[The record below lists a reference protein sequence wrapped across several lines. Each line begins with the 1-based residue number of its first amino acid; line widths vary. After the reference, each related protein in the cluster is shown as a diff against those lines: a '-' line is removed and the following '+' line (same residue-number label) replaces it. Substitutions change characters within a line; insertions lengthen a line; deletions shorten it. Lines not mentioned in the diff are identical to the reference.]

1 LSSSDTS
8 LIDLL
13 EALLFVAEGPQP
25 AVALAQACN
34 VTEGQAEQAL
44 EVLAG
49 RLEDRG
55 GLMLVKIAGGYQLST
70 KPEFSATVAAFLQPN
85 RQRLTRSH
93 LEVLAIVAYRQPVTA
108 AEIEGIRGVQSD
120 YALRILVER
129 RLVREAGRKKTP
141 GRPILYATTD
151 QFLHQFNLNSL
162 EDLPPL
168 ERADDLPEAEKDLFS
183 PVESEAP

>member
-1 LSSSDTS
+1 M
-8 LIDLL
+8 I
-13 EALLFVAEGPQP
+13 
-25 AVALAQACN
+25 
-34 VTEGQAEQAL
+34 
-44 EVLAG
+44 
-49 RLEDRG
+49 
-55 GLMLVKIAGGYQLST
+55 QLKRAYETAS
-70 KPEFSATVAAFLQPN
+70 PN
-85 RQRLTRSH
+85 D
-93 LEVLAIVAYRQPVTA
+93 
-108 AEIEGIRGVQSD
+108 G
-120 YALRILVER
+120 LRILVER

>member
-1 LSSSDTS
+1 MSLGETS
-8 LIDLL
+8 LIDVL

-25 AVALAQACN
+25 AVALARACN
-34 VTEGQAEQAL
+34 VAEGQVEQAL
-44 EVLAG
+44 ELLAT
-49 RLEDRG
+49 RLQDRG
-55 GLMLVKIAGGYQLST
+55 GLTLVKIAGGYQLST
-70 KPEFSATVAAFLQPN
+70 KPEFSSIVAAFLQPN

-129 RLVREAGRKKTP
+129 HLVREAGRKKTP

-162 EDLPPL
+162 EELPPL
-168 ERADDLPEAEKDLFS
+168 ERADHLPETDPDLFS